1 MSLNKAFIALAVAA
15 GVGSNAQAVTIDISQ
30 SASFSATTF
39 NVIEQTVVLPA
50 GFSDALINIISVNV
64 NDAAVLQVNGVNI
77 VGWGIFGPGNGTFA
91 FNADGPF
98 VPFTY
103 SIGVPYAS
111 VSVNQSY
118 AAPLVVG
125 NNSIKLFHNDN
136 GNGITGNQFHLNS
149 GLVQMNANISFT
161 SAVPEP
167 ETYAMLLAGL
177 GLIGAAVKRRKA
189 K

>member
-1 MSLNKAFIALAVAA
+1 M
-15 GVGSNAQAVTIDISQ
+15 Q
-30 SASFSATTF
+30 
-39 NVIEQTVVLPA
+39 
-50 GFSDALINIISVNV
+50 
-64 NDAAVLQVNGVNI
+64 
-77 VGWGIFGPGNGTFA
+77 GWG
-91 FNADGPF
+91 
-98 VPFTY
+98 
-103 SIGVPYAS
+103 AS
-111 VSVNQSY
+111 GRME
-118 AAPLVVG
+118 VG
-125 NNSIKLFHNDN
+125 SIKLFHNDN